1 MKRKKGM
8 DRNSKRCKNIGE
20 TQEKFHLKIESRK
33 LLFSILTRSRIR
45 DWRTILLKRR
55 CTFFSP
61 LPSPPLFFFFSVAE
75 KGKGRFASTH
85 SLQSRVIRVPRD
97 HRNPQVAGQLQKVLG
112 AGRAAPV
119 LLVVH
124 QVQDG
129 RHVFREEVVAQRFQD
144 L

>member
-1 MKRKKGM
+1 M
-8 DRNSKRCKNIGE
+8 
-20 TQEKFHLKIESRK
+20 LKH
-33 LLFSILTRSRIR
+33 
-45 DWRTILLKRR
+45 
-55 CTFFSP
+55 CTFSP
-61 LPSPPLFFFFSVAE
+61 LLSFFFC
-75 KGKGRFASTH
+75 GKRERTYLHLTH

-97 HRNPQVAGQLQKVLG
+97 HRNPQVTGKLEKVLG

-119 LLVVH
+119 RLVVH